1 MGSRKGATMNKLKN
15 TRLVNELM
23 QLGVSTTHQAR
34 ALDESVSKVR
44 NIQQG
49 RSAGELQDWQI
60 EKLERLIKDL
70 K

>member
-1 MGSRKGATMNKLKN
+1 MSKLKN

-60 EKLERLIKDL
+60 EKLAKLVELL